1 MELPELARRWMNA
14 LTSTAYI
21 PLSHAEIERTL
32 LDLLVE
38 LPTSPE
44 SVANRLVSLHATGPD
59 SLGRTIEVLSSTFEL
74 PLLARF
80 SSAYAQAMRM
90 DAFDQQ
96 EQIKV
101 AIVRAKQ
108 RVERTL
114 KVSQARFQ
122 EVFASSALG
131 IAITDFDGRCVE
143 ANDTLAE
150 IVGVESGKGSSLVE
164 RQLIDFFHPED
175 KGVLTASY
183 RKVREGH
190 LDRFRDQRKLIRE
203 DDEPVWV
210 HLAVSLL
217 RDADGEPTHHV
228 TMVEDISE
236 LHLLQRSLDHQLLH
250 DSLTGLSNRQH
261 FATQLERRL
270 ATDPIT
276 LYHLG
281 LDAFSVVNNGLGH
294 DTGDKLLKIVANR
307 LGRVAGEKNA
317 VLARIGGDEFA
328 MMTVSDNVTATIEEI
343 QDALNEPTFVDDHGI
358 ALSASIGVVDRPPT
372 FATAA
377 ELMRCANAALRQ
389 AKARGKRQ
397 WALHD
402 PHDDA
407 RRRGRYALAAS
418 MPGAWEHGELEIVY
432 APAHDLDTREVLG
445 VVARLHWD
453 DLSHNDTMALADST
467 GLSLPI
473 GKWLLREACAQ
484 AAAWVAE
491 FGDRAPVLHLALG
504 ALQSRDEDLVADVK
518 RALDETGL
526 RVDRLRISLD
536 ISSVLAGD
544 DNAVVLHDSGIVT
557 ALGGFHG
564 GHDELAVLTEV
575 PVRTV
580 ITRAPAPGP
589 DSPMRQAMTDLVA
602 TVHSLGV
609 RFGVDEVHT
618 LEDADHWAAIGADGV
633 IGLLPALS
641 AAEVTDLLATA
652 ASTPP
657 ATS

>member
-1 MELPELARRWMNA
+1 MELPDLAARWMHA
-14 LTSTAYI
+14 LSSTAYI
-21 PLSHAEIERTL
+21 PLSHAEIQQAL
-32 LDLLVE
+32 LDSLVE
-38 LPTSPE
+38 LPESPE

-59 SLGRTIEVLSSTFEL
+59 SLRVTIELLSPTFEL
-74 PLLARF
+74 PLLARL

-131 IAITDFDGRCVE
+131 ITITGFDGKCVE

-150 IVGVESGKGSSLVE
+150 IVGLQSGEELME
-164 RQLIDFFHPED
+164 RELIDFFHPED
-175 KGVLTASY
+175 AAALASSY
-183 RKVREGH
+183 RQVREGH
-190 LDRFRDQRKLIRE
+190 LDRFRDQRKLIRA
-203 DDEPVWV
+203 DGEPVWV

-250 DSLTGLSNRQH
+250 DSLTGLSNRAH
-261 FATQLERRL
+261 FIAQVERRV
-270 ATDPIT
+270 ANDAIT

-294 DTGDKLLKIVANR
+294 ESGDKLLKIVAAR
-307 LGRVAGEKNA
+307 LSKLVAEKKA

-328 MMTVSDNVTATIEEI
+328 MMAIDDNVTTTVEEI
-343 QDALNEPTFVDDHGI
+343 QESLAEPTFVDDHGI
-358 ALSASIGVVDRPPT
+358 ALSASIGVVDRPPA
-372 FATAA
+372 FATAN

-407 RRRGRYALAAS
+407 RRRGKYALAAS
-418 MPGAWEHGELEIVY
+418 MPGAWEHGEIEIVY
-432 APAHDLDTREVLG
+432 APVHGLDTREVLG
-445 VVARLHWD
+445 AVARLHWD

-473 GKWLLREACAQ
+473 GRWLLREACAQ
-484 AAAWVAE
+484 AARWVEE
-491 FGDRAPVLHLALG
+491 FGDRAPTLHIALG

-526 RVDRLRISLD
+526 PAERLRIALD

-557 ALGGFHG
+557 ALDGFHG
-564 GHDELAVLTEV
+564 GHDELTVLTEV

-580 ITRAPAPGP
+580 ITRADAPGP
-589 DSPMRQAMTDLVA
+589 DSPLRQAMRDLIA
-602 TVHSLGV
+602 TVHSFGV

-618 LEDADHWAAIGADGV
+618 LEDAEHWRSAGADAV

-641 AAEVTDLLATA
+641 AADVTELLATA
-652 ASTPP
+652 ASPPP
-657 ATS
+657 AAS

>member
-1 MELPELARRWMNA
+1 MELPELAARWMHA

-21 PLSHAEIERTL
+21 PLSHAEIQQVL
-32 LDLLVE
+32 LDALVE
-38 LPTSPE
+38 LPESPE
-44 SVANRLVSLHATGPD
+44 SVATRLVSLHATGPD
-59 SLGRTIEVLSSTFEL
+59 SLRATIDVLSPKFEL
-74 PLLARF
+74 PLLARL
-80 SSAYAQAMRM
+80 SSAYAHAMRL

-131 IAITDFDGRCVE
+131 IAITGFDGKCVE

-150 IVGVESGKGSSLVE
+150 IVGLESGTDLIG

-175 KGVLTASY
+175 KTALAASY
-183 RKVREGH
+183 RQVREGQV
-190 LDRFRDQRKLIRE
+190 DRFRDQRKLIRE
-203 DDEPVWV
+203 DEEPVWV
-210 HLAVSLL
+210 YLAASLV
-217 RDADGEPTHHV
+217 RDADGEPAHHV
-228 TMVEDISE
+228 TMVEDISD
-236 LHLLQRSLDHQLLH
+236 LHLLQRNLDHQLLH

-261 FATQLERRL
+261 FMTRVERGL
-270 ATDPIT
+270 GGDPIT

-307 LGRVAGEKNA
+307 LGKLAGEKKA

-328 MMTVSDNVTATIEEI
+328 MMTFSDNVTSTIEEI
-343 QDALNEPTFVDDHGI
+343 QDALAEPTFVDDHGI
-358 ALSASIGVVDRPPT
+358 ALSASIGVVDRPPA

-407 RRRGRYALAAS
+407 RRRGKYALAAS

-432 APAHDLDTREVLG
+432 APAHDLETREVLG
-445 VVARLHWD
+445 AVARLHWD

-473 GKWLLREACAQ
+473 GRWLLREACAQ
-484 AAAWVAE
+484 AARWVAE
-491 FGDRAPVLHLALG
+491 FGDRAPALHIALG
-504 ALQSRDEDLVADVK
+504 ACSPA
-518 RALDETGL
+518 T
-526 RVDRLRISLD
+526 RISSPT
-536 ISSVLAGD
+536 SSER
-544 DNAVVLHDSGIVT
+544 ST
-557 ALGGFHG
+557 R
-564 GHDELAVLTEV
+564 
-575 PVRTV
+575 PVCRRNGCGSRSTSRRCWPGTT
-580 ITRAPAPGP
+580 TRWCC
-589 DSPMRQAMTDLVA
+589 T
-602 TVHSLGV
+602 
-609 RFGVDEVHT
+609 
-618 LEDADHWAAIGADGV
+618 
-633 IGLLPALS
+633 
-641 AAEVTDLLATA
+641 TA
-652 ASTPP
+652 AS
-657 ATS
+657 

>member
-1 MELPELARRWMNA
+1 MELPELAARWMHA

-21 PLSHAEIERTL
+21 PLSHAEIEQAL
-32 LDLLVE
+32 LDSLVE
-38 LPTSPE
+38 LPESPE
-44 SVANRLVSLHATGPD
+44 SVADRLVSLHATGPD
-59 SLGRTIEVLSSTFEL
+59 SLRATIEVLFPTFEL
-74 PLLARF
+74 PLLARL
-80 SSAYAQAMRM
+80 SSAYAHYMRM

-131 IAITDFDGRCVE
+131 IVIIDFDGRCVE

-150 IVGVESGKGSSLVE
+150 IVGLRAGTELIGRE
-164 RQLIDFFHPED
+164 LIDFFHPED
-175 KGVLTASY
+175 RAALAGSY
-183 RKVREGH
+183 RKVRAGH
-190 LDRFRDQRKLIRE
+190 VDRFRDQRKLIRE
-203 DDEPVWV
+203 DGEPVWV
-210 HLAVSLL
+210 HLAASLL

-261 FATQLERRL
+261 FITQVERRL
-270 ATDPIT
+270 GNDAIT

-294 DTGDKLLKIVANR
+294 ETGDKLLKIVASR
-307 LGRVAGEKNA
+307 LGTLAAEKKA
-317 VLARIGGDEFA
+317 LVARIGGDEFA
-328 MMTVSDNVTATIEEI
+328 MMTISDHVTTTVEEI
-343 QDALNEPTFVDDHGI
+343 QATLAEATFVDDHGI
-358 ALSASIGVVDRPPT
+358 ALSASIGVVDRPPA
-372 FATAA
+372 FVTAA

-407 RRRGRYALAAS
+407 RRRGKYALAAS

-432 APAHDLDTREVLG
+432 APVHDLETREVLG

-484 AAAWVAE
+484 AAGWVAE
-491 FGDRAPVLHLALG
+491 FGDRAPTLHITLG

-526 RVDRLRISLD
+526 PAERLRIALD

-557 ALGGFHG
+557 ALDGFRG

-580 ITRAPAPGP
+580 ITRAPAP
-589 DSPMRQAMTDLVA
+589 SPESPLRQAMRDLIT
-602 TVHSLGV
+602 TVHSFGV
-609 RFGVDEVHT
+609 RFGVDEVRT
-618 LEDADHWAAIGADGV
+618 LSDAEHWRSIGADGV

-641 AAEVTDLLATA
+641 AAEVTKLLTTA
-652 ASTPP
+652 ASPPP
-657 ATS
+657 AAS

>member
-14 LTSTAYI
+14 LTATAYI
-21 PLSHAEIERTL
+21 PLSHAEIEQAL
-32 LDLLVE
+32 LDSLDE
-38 LPTSPE
+38 LPAEPE
-44 SVANRLVSLHATGPD
+44 SVGYRLVSLHATGPD
-59 SLGRTIEVLSSTFEL
+59 SLRATIDVLSPTFEL
-74 PLLARF
+74 PVLARM
-80 SSAYAQAMRM
+80 SSAYAQAMRL

-122 EVFASSALG
+122 EVFDSAALG
-131 IAITDFDGRCVE
+131 IAITDFNGRCVK
-143 ANDTLAE
+143 ANDALAE
-150 IVGVESGKGSSLVE
+150 IVGLESGAGLSNRDLT
-164 RQLIDFFHPED
+164 DFYHPED
-175 KGVLTASY
+175 MAALGSSY
-183 RKVREGH
+183 RQVREGKI
-190 LDRFRDQRKLIRE
+190 DRFRDQRKLIRA
-203 DDEPVWV
+203 DGEPVWV
-210 HLAVSLL
+210 HLAVSVL

-261 FATQLERRL
+261 FASQVERRL
-270 ATDPIT
+270 GTGPIT

-281 LDAFSVVNNGLGH
+281 LDAFSVVNNGIGH
-294 DTGDKLLKIVANR
+294 ETGDKLLKIVAAR
-307 LGRVAGEKNA
+307 LGKLANEKKA
-317 VLARIGGDEFA
+317 ILARIGGDEFA
-328 MMTVSDNVTATIEEI
+328 LLTTSDNVTTTIVDI
-343 QDALNEPTFVDDHGI
+343 QDALGEPTFVDDHGI
-358 ALSASIGVVDRPPT
+358 ALSASIGVVDRPPA

-418 MPGAWEHGELEIVY
+418 MPGAWEHGEIKIVY
-432 APAHDLDTREVLG
+432 APVHDLESREVLG
-445 VVARLHWD
+445 AVARLHWD

-467 GLSLPI
+467 GMSLPI
-473 GKWLLREACAQ
+473 GRWLLREACAQ
-484 AAAWVAE
+484 AAEWVAE
-491 FGDRAPVLHLALG
+491 FGDRAPTLHVGLG
-504 ALQSRDEDLVADVK
+504 ALHSRDEDLVADVK

-526 RVDRLRISLD
+526 PPDRLRIALD

-557 ALGGFHG
+557 ALDGFHG
-564 GHDELAVLTEV
+564 GHDELTVLTEV
-575 PVRTV
+575 PVRAV
-580 ITRAPAPGP
+580 ITRAPAPHP
-589 DSPMRQAMTDLVA
+589 DSPMRQSMCDLIA
-602 TVHSLGV
+602 SVHSFGV
-609 RFGVDEVHT
+609 RFGADEVHT
-618 LEDADHWAAIGADGV
+618 LEDAEHWRSAGADGV
-633 IGLLPALS
+633 IGLLPALT
-641 AAEVTDLLATA
+641 AAEVTELLTTA
-652 ASTPP
+652 ASPP
-657 ATS
+657 TAAS

>member
-1 MELPELARRWMNA
+1 MELPELAARWMNA

-21 PLSHAEIERTL
+21 PLSRAEIRQAL
-32 LDLLVE
+32 LDSLVE
-38 LPTSPE
+38 LPESPE

-59 SLGRTIEVLSSTFEL
+59 SLRVTIEVLSPTFEL
-74 PLLARF
+74 PLLARL

-122 EVFASSALG
+122 EVFESSALG
-131 IAITDFDGRCVE
+131 IAITDFDDRCVE

-150 IVGVESGKGSSLVE
+150 IVGLESGEDLGA
-164 RQLIDFFHPED
+164 RPLIDFFHPED
-175 KGVLTASY
+175 AAALGVSY
-183 RKVREGH
+183 RRVREGRV
-190 LDRFRDQRKLIRE
+190 DRFRDQRKLIRA
-203 DDEPVWV
+203 DGEPVWV

-217 RDADGEPTHHV
+217 RDADGAPTHFV

-236 LHLLQRSLDHQLLH
+236 LHLLQRNLDHQLLH

-261 FATQLERRL
+261 FVTQLERQLDGR
-270 ATDPIT
+270 PIT

-294 DTGDKLLKIVANR
+294 ETGDKLLKIVANR
-307 LGRVAGEKNA
+307 LRAVADEKHA

-328 MMTVSDNVTATIEEI
+328 LLTTSDNVTTTVEEI
-343 QDALNEPTFVDDHGI
+343 QEALTEPTFVDDHGI
-358 ALSASIGVVDRPPT
+358 ALSASIGVVDRPPA

-407 RRRGRYALAAS
+407 RRRGKYALAAS
-418 MPGAWEHGELEIVY
+418 MPGAWEHGEIKILY
-432 APAHDLDTREVLG
+432 APVHGLETNEVLG
-445 VVARLHWD
+445 AVARLHWD
-453 DLSHNDTMALADST
+453 DLSHNDCMELADST

-473 GKWLLREACAQ
+473 GRWLLREACAQ

-491 FGDRAPVLHLALG
+491 FGDRAPTLHVGLG

-526 RVDRLRISLD
+526 PREKLRIALD

-544 DNAVVLHDSGIVT
+544 DNAVVLHDSGVVT
-557 ALGGFHG
+557 ALDGFRG
-564 GHDELAVLTEV
+564 GHDELAALTEV
-575 PVRTV
+575 PVRAV
-580 ITRAPAPGP
+580 ITRAPAPNP
-589 DSPMRQAMTDLVA
+589 DSPLRQAMHDLIA

-618 LEDADHWAAIGADGV
+618 ATDADHWRAAGADGV
-633 IGLLPALS
+633 IGLLPALT
-641 AAEVTDLLATA
+641 AAEVTDLLARA
-652 ASTPP
+652 ASPPP
-657 ATS
+657 AAS

>member
-1 MELPELARRWMNA
+1 MELPELATRWMHA

-21 PLSHAEIERTL
+21 PLSHAEIEQAL
-32 LDLLVE
+32 LDSLRQ
-38 LPTSPE
+38 LPESPE
-44 SVANRLVSLHATGPD
+44 AVAARLVSLHATGPE
-59 SLGRTIEVLSSTFEL
+59 SLRVTVDLLSSAFEL
-74 PLLARF
+74 PLLARL
-80 SSAYAQAMRM
+80 SSAYAQAMRL

-101 AIVRAKQ
+101 AIVRAKR

-114 KVSQARFQ
+114 KVSQARFR
-122 EVFASSALG
+122 EVFESAALG
-131 IAITDFDGRCVE
+131 IAITDLTGRCVE
-143 ANDTLAE
+143 ANDALAE
-150 IVGVESGKGSSLVE
+150 IVGLASGTDVHDRDLREFYQPDDLLSL
-164 RQLIDFFHPED
+164 
-175 KGVLTASY
+175 GASY
-183 RKVREGH
+183 RQVSEGR
-190 LDRFRDQRKLIRE
+190 LDRFRDQRQLIRA
-203 DDEPVWV
+203 DGEPVWV
-210 HLAVSLL
+210 HLVVSVL

-261 FATQLERRL
+261 FVTQVERQLEGE
-270 ATDPIT
+270 PIT

-294 DTGDKLLKIVANR
+294 DTGDKLLKIVASR
-307 LGRVAGEKNA
+307 LGKLAEDRNA

-328 MMTVSDNVTATIEEI
+328 LMTSNDTVTSTIDEI
-343 QDALNEPTFVDDHGI
+343 QEALGEPTFVDDHGL
-358 ALSASIGVVDRPPT
+358 ALSVGIGVVDRPPP

-377 ELMRCANAALRQ
+377 EVMRCANAALRQ

-418 MPGAWEHGELEIVY
+418 MPGAWEHGEVGIVY
-432 APAHDLDTREVLG
+432 APVHDLETGEVLG
-445 VVARLHWD
+445 AVARLHWN
-453 DLSHNDTMALADST
+453 DLGHNDTVALADST

-473 GKWLLREACAQ
+473 GRWLLREACAQ
-484 AAAWVAE
+484 AAGWVAE
-491 FGDRAPVLHLALG
+491 FGDGAPTLHIALG

-526 RVDRLRISLD
+526 PPERLRIALD

-544 DNAVVLHDSGIVT
+544 DNALVLHDNGIVT
-557 ALGGFHG
+557 ALDGFRG

-580 ITRAPAPGP
+580 ITRAPAP
-589 DSPMRQAMTDLVA
+589 SRNSLLYRAMRGLVE
-602 TVHSLGV
+602 TVHGLGV
-609 RFGVDEVHT
+609 RFAADDVHT
-618 LEDADHWAAIGADGV
+618 AAEADDWRAAGADGV
-633 IGLLPALS
+633 IGLLPALTS
-641 AAEVTDLLATA
+641 REVTDLLARA
-652 ASTPP
+652 ASPPP
-657 ATS
+657 AA

>member
-1 MELPELARRWMNA
+1 MDLPQLARRWMHA

-21 PLSHAEIERTL
+21 PLSHAEIEQAL
-32 LDLLVE
+32 LDSLRE
-38 LPTSPE
+38 LPESPE
-44 SVANRLVSLHATGPD
+44 TVAKRLVSLHATGPE
-59 SLGRTIEVLSSTFEL
+59 SLSATIEVLSPAFEL
-74 PLLARF
+74 SLLARL

-114 KVSQARFQ
+114 KVSQARFR
-122 EVFASSALG
+122 EVFDSAALG
-131 IAITDFDGRCVE
+131 IAITDFAGRCVE
-143 ANDTLAE
+143 ANDALAE
-150 IVGVESGKGSSLVE
+150 IVGLESGADLTGRDLT
-164 RQLIDFFHPED
+164 DFYHPD
-175 KGVLTASY
+175 DLGVLGASY
-183 RKVREGH
+183 RGVREGRVE
-190 LDRFRDQRKLIRE
+190 RFRDQRKLIRA
-203 DDEPVWV
+203 DGEPVWV
-210 HLAVSLL
+210 HLAVSVL

-261 FATQLERRL
+261 FVTQLERRL
-270 ATDPIT
+270 DSDPIT
-276 LYHLG
+276 LYHVG

-294 DTGDKLLKIVANR
+294 DTGDKLLKIVAKR
-307 LGRVAGEKNA
+307 LGKLADDKSA

-328 MMTVSDNVTATIEEI
+328 LMTISDNVTTTVEEI
-343 QDALNEPTFVDDHGI
+343 QDALTEPTFVDDHGI
-358 ALSASIGVVDRPPT
+358 ALSAGIGVVDRPPA

-418 MPGAWEHGELEIVY
+418 MPGAWEHGELRIVY
-432 APAHDLDTREVLG
+432 APVHDLESRELLG
-445 VVARLHWD
+445 AVARLHWD
-453 DLSHNDTMALADST
+453 DLGHNDTMALADST
-467 GLSLPI
+467 GLSLPL
-473 GKWLLREACAQ
+473 GRWLLREACAQ
-484 AAAWVAE
+484 AARWVAE
-491 FGDRAPVLHLALG
+491 FGAEAPTLHIALG

-526 RVDRLRISLD
+526 PPEGLRIALD

-544 DNAVVLHDSGIVT
+544 DNAVVLHDNGIVT
-557 ALGGFHG
+557 ALDGFRGGY
-564 GHDELAVLTEV
+564 DELAVLTEV

-580 ITRAPAPGP
+580 ITRASAPSR
-589 DSPMRQAMTDLVA
+589 DSPLRQAMRDLVT
-602 TVHSLGV
+602 TVHRLGV
-609 RFGVDEVHT
+609 RFAVDDVHT
-618 LEDADHWAAIGADGV
+618 VDDAEQWRQAGADGV
-633 IGLLPALS
+633 IGLLPALT
-641 AAEVTDLLATA
+641 ADEVTDLLRA
-652 ASTPP
+652 ASPP
-657 ATS
+657 RGAS

>member
-1 MELPELARRWMNA
+1 MELPELAARWMNA
-14 LTSTAYI
+14 LTQTAYI
-21 PLSHAEIERTL
+21 PLSHAEIEQVL
-32 LDLLVE
+32 LDSLVA
-38 LPTSPE
+38 LPESPE
-44 SVANRLVSLHATGPD
+44 SVADQLVSLHATGPD
-59 SLGRTIEVLSSTFEL
+59 SLRATIEVLSPTFEL
-74 PLLARF
+74 PLLARL

-114 KVSQARFQ
+114 KVSQARFR
-122 EVFASSALG
+122 EVFDSAALG
-131 IAITDFDGRCVE
+131 IVITDLTGRCVE

-150 IVGVESGKGSSLVE
+150 IVGLESGAELNDRDLTE
-164 RQLIDFFHPED
+164 FYHPED
-175 KGVLTASY
+175 VAALGASY

-190 LDRFRDQRKLIRE
+190 LDRFRDQRKLIRA
-203 DDEPVWV
+203 DGEPVWV
-210 HLAVSLL
+210 YLAVSLL

-261 FATQLERRL
+261 FVTQVERRD
-270 ATDPIT
+270 TNNPIT

-281 LDAFSVVNNGLGH
+281 LDAFSVVNNGVGH
-294 DTGDKLLKIVANR
+294 ETGDKLLKIVAAR
-307 LGRVAGEKNA
+307 LGKLAGEKKA

-328 MMTVSDNVTATIEEI
+328 MMTFSDTVTTTIEEI
-343 QDALNEPTFVDDHGI
+343 QEALAEPTFVDDHGI
-358 ALSASIGVVDRPPT
+358 ALSASIGVVDRPPA
-372 FATAA
+372 FATAN

-389 AKARGKRQ
+389 AKSRGKRQ

-418 MPGAWEHGELEIVY
+418 MPGAWEHGELEILY
-432 APAHDLDTREVLG
+432 APVHDLETREVLG
-445 VVARLHWD
+445 AVARLHWD

-473 GKWLLREACAQ
+473 GRWLLREACAQ
-484 AAAWVAE
+484 AARWVEE
-491 FGDRAPVLHLALG
+491 FGDRAPALHIALG

-526 RVDRLRISLD
+526 PPDRLRIALD

-557 ALGGFHG
+557 ALDGFHG
-564 GHDELAVLTEV
+564 GHDELTVLTEV

-580 ITRAPAPGP
+580 ITRAPAPGT
-589 DSPMRQAMTDLVA
+589 DSPLRQAMRDLVTA
-602 TVHSLGV
+602 VHSFGV
-609 RFGVDEVHT
+609 RFAVDEVHT
-618 LEDADHWAAIGADGV
+618 LDDAEHWRSVGADAV

-641 AAEVTDLLATA
+641 AAEVTELLATA
-652 ASTPP
+652 VSPPP
-657 ATS
+657 AAS

>member
-1 MELPELARRWMNA
+1 MELPELAARWMHA
-14 LTSTAYI
+14 LVSTAYI
-21 PLSHAEIERTL
+21 PLSHAEIERVL
-32 LDLLVE
+32 LDSLVE
-38 LPTSPE
+38 LPGSPE

-59 SLGRTIEVLSSTFEL
+59 SLRVTIEVLSSTFEL

-80 SSAYAQAMRM
+80 SSAYAQAMRL

-122 EVFASSALG
+122 EVFDSAALG
-131 IAITDFDGRCVE
+131 IVITDLTGRCVE
-143 ANDTLAE
+143 ANDAFAE
-150 IVGVESGKGSSLVE
+150 IVGLESGADFGE
-164 RQLIDFFHPED
+164 RDLTDFYHPD
-175 KGVLTASY
+175 DLATLSASY
-183 RKVREGH
+183 RRVREGH
-190 LDRFRDQRKLIRE
+190 VDRFRDQRKLIRA
-203 DDEPVWV
+203 DGEPVWV
-210 HLAVSLL
+210 HLAVSVL
-217 RDADGEPTHHV
+217 RDADGVPTHHV

-261 FATQLERRL
+261 FMTQVERRL
-270 ATDPIT
+270 DGRPIT

-294 DTGDKLLKIVANR
+294 ETGDKLLKIVANR
-307 LGRVAGEKNA
+307 LGELAEEKKA

-328 MMTVSDNVTATIEEI
+328 IMTAAGDVSSTVGEI
-343 QDALNEPTFVDDHGI
+343 QEALGEPTFVDDHGI
-358 ALSASIGVVDRPPT
+358 ALSASIGVVDRPPA

-418 MPGAWEHGELEIVY
+418 MPGAWEHGEVEIVY
-432 APAHDLDTREVLG
+432 APVHDLETREVLG
-445 VVARLHWD
+445 AVARLHWD

-473 GKWLLREACAQ
+473 GRWLLREACAQ
-484 AAAWVAE
+484 AARWVAE
-491 FGDRAPVLHLALG
+491 FGDGAPKLHIALG

-526 RVDRLRISLD
+526 APEQLRIALD
-536 ISSVLAGD
+536 VSSVLAGD
-544 DNAVVLHDSGIVT
+544 DNAVVLHDNGIAT
-557 ALGGFHG
+557 ALDGFRG

-580 ITRAPAPGP
+580 ITRAPAPDP
-589 DSPMRQAMTDLVA
+589 DSPLRQAMQGLIA
-602 TVHSLGV
+602 TVHGLGV
-609 RFGVDEVHT
+609 RFAVDEVHT
-618 LEDADHWAAIGADGV
+618 LSDAEHWRSAGADGV

-641 AAEVTDLLATA
+641 AAAVTELLVRA
-652 ASTPP
+652 ASPPP
-657 ATS
+657 AAS

>member
-1 MELPELARRWMNA
+1 MELPELAARWMHA

-21 PLSHAEIERTL
+21 PLSHAEIRQAL
-32 LDLLVE
+32 LDSLVE
-38 LPTSPE
+38 LPESPE
-44 SVANRLVSLHATGPD
+44 SVGDRLVSLHATGPD
-59 SLGRTIEVLSSTFEL
+59 SLRVTMEVLSPAFDL
-74 PLLARF
+74 PLLSRLG
-80 SSAYAQAMRM
+80 SAYAQAMRM

-114 KVSQARFQ
+114 KVSQARFR
-122 EVFASSALG
+122 EVFDSAALG
-131 IAITDFDGRCVE
+131 IVITDLTGRCVE
-143 ANDTLAE
+143 ANDALAV
-150 IVGVESGKGSSLVE
+150 IVGLESGSDLDERDLRDFYRPDDLASL
-164 RQLIDFFHPED
+164 
-175 KGVLTASY
+175 GASY
-183 RKVREGH
+183 RQVSEGR
-190 LDRFRDQRKLIRE
+190 LDRFRDQRQLIRV
-203 DDEPVWV
+203 DGEPVWV
-210 HLAVSLL
+210 HLVVSVL

-261 FATQLERRL
+261 FTSQVERL
-270 ATDPIT
+270 LDGGPIT

-307 LGRVAGEKNA
+307 LGKLAAEKDA

-328 MMTVSDNVTATIEEI
+328 LLTTADTVTSTVEEI
-343 QDALNEPTFVDDHGI
+343 QEVLGEPTFVDDHGI
-358 ALSASIGVVDRPPT
+358 ALSASIGVVDRPPS

-432 APAHDLDTREVLG
+432 APVHDLETREVLG
-445 VVARLHWD
+445 AVARLHWD

-473 GKWLLREACAQ
+473 GRWLLREACAQ
-484 AAAWVAE
+484 AARWVEE
-491 FGDRAPVLHLALG
+491 FGDGAPTLHIALG

-526 RVDRLRISLD
+526 PPERLRIALD
-536 ISSVLAGD
+536 VSSVLAGD
-544 DNAVVLHDSGIVT
+544 DNALVLHDSGIVT
-557 ALGGFHG
+557 ALDGFRG

-575 PVRTV
+575 PVRSV
-580 ITRAPAPGP
+580 ITRAPAPSQ
-589 DSPMRQAMTDLVA
+589 DSPLHQAMRGLIA
-602 TVHSLGV
+602 TVHGFGV
-609 RFGVDEVHT
+609 RFAVDEVHT
-618 LEDADHWAAIGADGV
+618 LEEADDWRAAGADGV
-633 IGLLPALS
+633 IGLLPAL
-641 AAEVTDLLATA
+641 TA
-652 ASTPP
+652 AQVTELLVRAASPPP
-657 ATS
+657 AAS

>member
-1 MELPELARRWMNA
+1 MELPPLARSWMHA
-14 LTSTAYI
+14 LVSTAYI

-32 LDLLVE
+32 LDSLRE
-38 LPTSPE
+38 LPDSPE
-44 SVANRLVSLHATGPD
+44 TVANRLVSLHATGPD
-59 SLGRTIEVLSSTFEL
+59 SLRATIEVLSPAFGLSV
-74 PLLARF
+74 LARL
-80 SSAYAQAMRM
+80 SSAYAQAMRL

-96 EQIKV
+96 EQIKI
-101 AIVRAKQ
+101 AIMRAKQ

-131 IAITDFDGRCVE
+131 IVITDFDGRCVE

-150 IVGVESGKGSSLVE
+150 IVGLRAGADFGE
-164 RQLIDFFHPED
+164 RALIDFFHPED
-175 KGVLTASY
+175 AAALDASY
-183 RKVREGH
+183 RRVREGRV
-190 LDRFRDQRKLIRE
+190 DRFRDQRKLIRV
-203 DDEPVWV
+203 DGEPVWV
-210 HLAVSLL
+210 LLAVALL
-217 RDADGEPTHHV
+217 RDADGEPACFV

-236 LHLLQRSLDHQLLH
+236 LHLLQRNLDHQLLH

-261 FATQLERRL
+261 FMTQLERRL
-270 ATDPIT
+270 DGDRIT

-294 DTGDKLLKIVANR
+294 DTGDKLLKIVASR
-307 LGRVAGEKNA
+307 LRELAGEKNA

-328 MMTVSDNVTATIEEI
+328 LMTTSDNVTTTVEQI
-343 QDALNEPTFVDDHGI
+343 QDALTEPTFVDDHGI
-358 ALSASIGVVDRPPT
+358 ALSASIGVVDRPPS
-372 FATAA
+372 FATAG

-407 RRRGRYALAAS
+407 RRRDRYALAAS
-418 MPGAWEHGELEIVY
+418 MPGAWEHGEIEIVY
-432 APAHDLDTREVLG
+432 APVHDLETGEVLG
-445 VVARLHWD
+445 AVARLHWD
-453 DLSHNDTMALADST
+453 DLSHNDIMALTDST

-473 GKWLLREACAQ
+473 GRWLLREACGQ

-518 RALDETGL
+518 RAMDETGL
-526 RVDRLRISLD
+526 RPDRLRIALD

-544 DNAVVLHDSGIVT
+544 DNAVVLHDNGIVT
-557 ALGGFHG
+557 SLNGFRGGY
-564 GHDELAVLTEV
+564 DELAVLAEV
-575 PVRTV
+575 PLRAV
-580 ITRAPAPGP
+580 ITRAPAP
-589 DSPMRQAMTDLVA
+589 SPQSPLRQAMHDLIA
-602 TVHSLGV
+602 TVHSFGV

-618 LEDADHWAAIGADGV
+618 GEEAEHWRQAGADGV
-633 IGLLPALS
+633 IGLLPALT
-641 AAEVTDLLATA
+641 AAEVTELLTTA
-652 ASTPP
+652 ASPPP
-657 ATS
+657 AAS

>member
-1 MELPELARRWMNA
+1 MELPDLARRWMNA
-14 LTSTAYI
+14 LTATAYI
-21 PLSHAEIERTL
+21 PLSHAEIEQAL
-32 LDLLVE
+32 LDSLIE
-38 LPTSPE
+38 LPAEPE
-44 SVANRLVSLHATGPD
+44 SVGYRLVSLHATGPD
-59 SLGRTIEVLSSTFEL
+59 SLQVTIDVLSSAFEL
-74 PLLARF
+74 PVLARL

-122 EVFASSALG
+122 EVFDSAALG
-131 IAITDFDGRCVE
+131 IAITDFAGRCVE
-143 ANDTLAE
+143 ANDALAE
-150 IVGVESGKGSSLVE
+150 IVGLESGADLHERDLTDFYHPDDVASLS
-164 RQLIDFFHPED
+164 
-175 KGVLTASY
+175 ASY

-190 LDRFRDQRKLIRE
+190 VDRFRDQRKLIRA
-203 DDEPVWV
+203 DGEPVWV

-217 RDADGEPTHHV
+217 RDADGEPTHFV

-261 FATQLERRL
+261 FVTQVERRVES
-270 ATDPIT
+270 DPIT

-294 DTGDKLLKIVANR
+294 ETGDKLLKIVAAR
-307 LGRVAGEKNA
+307 LRKLADEKKA
-317 VLARIGGDEFA
+317 IVARIGGDEFA
-328 MMTVSDNVTATIEEI
+328 LLTIADNVTSTVEEI
-343 QDALNEPTFVDDHGI
+343 QDALAEPTFVDDHGI
-358 ALSASIGVVDRPPT
+358 ALSASIGVVDRPPAFT
-372 FATAA
+372 TAA

-418 MPGAWEHGELEIVY
+418 MPGAWEHGEIEIVY
-432 APAHDLDTREVLG
+432 APVHDLETREVLG
-445 VVARLHWD
+445 AVARLHWE

-484 AAAWVAE
+484 AARWVAE
-491 FGDRAPVLHLALG
+491 FGDGAPTLHLALG
-504 ALQSRDEDLVADVK
+504 ALQSRDEDLVGDVK

-526 RVDRLRISLD
+526 PPERLRIALD

-557 ALGGFHG
+557 ALDGFHG
-564 GHDELAVLTEV
+564 GHDELTVLTEV

-580 ITRAPAPGP
+580 ITRAPAPHP
-589 DSPMRQAMTDLVA
+589 DSPLYQAMRDLIA
-602 TVHSLGV
+602 AVHSFGV

-618 LEDADHWAAIGADGV
+618 LEDAEHWRSAGADGV
-633 IGLLPALS
+633 IGLLPALA
-641 AAEVTDLLATA
+641 AAEVTDLLTKAVSPPPE
-652 ASTPP
+652 AS
-657 ATS
+657 

>member
-1 MELPELARRWMNA
+1 MYA

-131 IAITDFDGRCVE
+131 IAITDFDGSCVE

-175 KGVLTASY
+175 KAVLCAPRTGRCA
-183 RKVREGH
+183 KAT
-190 LDRFRDQRKLIRE
+190 LDRFRDQRKLIRA
-203 DDEPVWV
+203 DGEPVWV

-236 LHLLQRSLDHQLLH
+236 LHLLQ
-250 DSLTGLSNRQH
+250 
-261 FATQLERRL
+261 TQPRPPAAARL
-270 ATDPIT
+270 AHRPVEPPALHHAAGTTCSAGRPD
-276 LYHLG
+276 H
-281 LDAFSVVNNGLGH
+281 VVPPGSGR
-294 DTGDKLLKIVANR
+294 V
-307 LGRVAGEKNA
+307 LGRQQRPRPRDRRQAAQDRREPA
-317 VLARIGGDEFA
+317 AAASPARSTRWSPGSAATSSRMRDDSA
-328 MMTVSDNVTATIEEI
+328 THVTAT
-343 QDALNEPTFVDDHGI
+343 
-358 ALSASIGVVDRPPT
+358 DR
-372 FATAA
+372 
-377 ELMRCANAALRQ
+377 R
-389 AKARGKRQ
+389 
-397 WALHD
+397 D
-402 PHDDA
+402 PGRA
-407 RRRGRYALAAS
+407 RRTDLCGRSRHRAVREHRRGGPAAGVRDRRELHAVRRTPRCTRRKPAAS
-418 MPGAWEHGELEIVY
+418 GSGRCTTRTTTRAQTRPLRAGRVDAGRVGARRDRDRLRAGRTTWT
-432 APAHDLDTREVLG
+432 TREVLG

-473 GKWLLREACAQ
+473 GQWLLREACAQ

-491 FGDRAPVLHLALG
+491 FGDRAPPLHLALG
-504 ALQSRDEDLVADVK
+504 AAAVARRGPGRRRQTALSTRRACRWTGCGSRSTSRPCWPATTTPWCCTTAASST
-518 RALDETGL
+518 ALD
-526 RVDRLRISLD
+526 
-536 ISSVLAGD
+536 
-544 DNAVVLHDSGIVT
+544 
-557 ALGGFHG
+557 GFHG

-575 PVRTV
+575 P
-580 ITRAPAPGP
+580 GP
-589 DSPMRQAMTDLVA
+589 SR
-602 TVHSLGV
+602 
-609 RFGVDEVHT
+609 
-618 LEDADHWAAIGADGV
+618 
-633 IGLLPALS
+633 
-641 AAEVTDLLATA
+641 
-652 ASTPP
+652 
-657 ATS
+657 

>member
-1 MELPELARRWMNA
+1 MELPELARHWMNA
-14 LTSTAYI
+14 LITTAYI
-21 PLSHAEIERTL
+21 PLSHAEIEQAL
-32 LDLLVE
+32 LDSLVE
-38 LPTSPE
+38 LPAEPE
-44 SVANRLVSLHATGPD
+44 SVAYRLVSLHATGPD
-59 SLGRTIEVLSSTFEL
+59 SLRATIEVLSSSFEL
-74 PLLARF
+74 PVLARL

-114 KVSQARFQ
+114 KVSEARFQ
-122 EVFASSALG
+122 EVFDSAALG
-131 IAITDFDGRCVE
+131 IAITDFNGRCVE
-143 ANDTLAE
+143 ANDALAE
-150 IVGVESGKGSSLVE
+150 IVGLESGADLTERDLTDFYHPDDIASLA
-164 RQLIDFFHPED
+164 
-175 KGVLTASY
+175 ASY

-190 LDRFRDQRKLIRE
+190 VDRFRDQRKLIRA
-203 DDEPVWV
+203 DGEPVWV

-261 FATQLERRL
+261 FITQVERRL
-270 ATDPIT
+270 ERDPIT

-294 DTGDKLLKIVANR
+294 ETGDKLLKIVAAR
-307 LGRVAGEKNA
+307 LRKLADEKKA
-317 VLARIGGDEFA
+317 IVARIGGDEFA
-328 MMTVSDNVTATIEEI
+328 LLTIADNLTSTIEEI
-343 QDALNEPTFVDDHGI
+343 QDALAEPTFVDDHGI
-358 ALSASIGVVDRPPT
+358 ALSMSIGVVDRPPAFT
-372 FATAA
+372 TAA

-418 MPGAWEHGELEIVY
+418 MPGAWEHGEVEIVY
-432 APAHDLDTREVLG
+432 APVHDLETREVLG
-445 VVARLHWD
+445 AVARLHWD

-484 AAAWVAE
+484 AAEWVAE
-491 FGDRAPVLHLALG
+491 FGDRAPTLHVALG

-526 RVDRLRISLD
+526 PPERLRIALD

-557 ALGGFHG
+557 ALDGFHG

-580 ITRAPAPGP
+580 ITRAPAPHP
-589 DSPMRQAMTDLVA
+589 ESPLHQAMRDLIA
-602 TVHSLGV
+602 TVHSFGV

-618 LEDADHWAAIGADGV
+618 LEDAEHWRSAGADGV
-633 IGLLPALS
+633 IGLLPALT

-652 ASTPP
+652 ASPP
-657 ATS
+657 PEAS

>member
-1 MELPELARRWMNA
+1 MELPELAARWMHA

-21 PLSHAEIERTL
+21 PLSHAEIEQAL
-32 LDLLVE
+32 LDSLRA
-38 LPTSPE
+38 LPESPE
-44 SVANRLVSLHATGPD
+44 SVARRLVSLHATGPD
-59 SLGRTIEVLSSTFEL
+59 SLRVTIEVLSPAFEL
-74 PLLARF
+74 PVLARL
-80 SSAYAQAMRM
+80 SSAYAHAMRL

-114 KVSQARFQ
+114 RVSQARFQ
-122 EVFASSALG
+122 EVFDSAALG
-131 IAITDFDGRCVE
+131 IVITDLTGRCVE

-150 IVGVESGKGSSLVE
+150 IVGLDSGADLTD
-164 RQLIDFFHPED
+164 RDLRDFYHPED
-175 KGVLTASY
+175 LAALGASY
-183 RKVREGH
+183 RKVSEGH
-190 LDRFRDQRKLIRE
+190 VDRFRDQRKLIRA
-203 DDEPVWV
+203 DGEPVWV
-210 HLAVSLL
+210 HLVVSVL
-217 RDADGEPTHHV
+217 RDADGRPTHHV

-261 FATQLERRL
+261 FLSRLERRL
-270 ATDPIT
+270 DGGPIT

-294 DTGDKLLKIVANR
+294 ETGDKLLKIVAHR
-307 LGRVAGEKNA
+307 LGELAAAKDA
-317 VLARIGGDEFA
+317 VLARVGGDEFA
-328 MMTVSDNVTATIEEI
+328 LMTVSDNVTSTIEEI
-343 QDALNEPTFVDDHGI
+343 QEALGEPTFVDDHGL
-358 ALSASIGVVDRPPT
+358 ALSVSVGVVDRPPA

-418 MPGAWEHGELEIVY
+418 MPGAWEHGEVEIVY
-432 APAHDLDTREVLG
+432 APVHDLETQEVLG
-445 VVARLHWD
+445 AVARLHWD

-473 GKWLLREACAQ
+473 GRWLLREACVQ
-484 AAAWVAE
+484 AARWVEE
-491 FGDRAPVLHLALG
+491 FGDGAPTLHLVLG

-518 RALDETGL
+518 RALDDTGL
-526 RVDRLRISLD
+526 PPERLRIALD

-544 DNAVVLHDSGIVT
+544 DNALVLHDSGVVT
-557 ALGGFHG
+557 ALDGFRG

-575 PVRTV
+575 PVRSV
-580 ITRAPAPGP
+580 ITRAPAPRP
-589 DSPMRQAMTDLVA
+589 DSPLHQAMRALIE
-602 TVHSLGV
+602 TVHGFGV

-618 LEDADHWAAIGADGV
+618 PEDAEHWRRAGADGV
-633 IGLLPALS
+633 IGLLPALP
-641 AAEVTDLLATA
+641 AAEVTELLATA
-652 ASTPP
+652 ASPRP
-657 ATS
+657 EAS

>member
-1 MELPELARRWMNA
+1 MEPPELATRWMHA

-21 PLSHAEIERTL
+21 PLSHAEIQRVL
-32 LDLLVE
+32 LDALAE
-38 LPTSPE
+38 LPESPE
-44 SVANRLVSLHATGPD
+44 SVANRLVSLHATGPE
-59 SLGRTIEVLSSTFEL
+59 SLRVTIEVLAPTFEL
-74 PLLARF
+74 PILARL
-80 SSAYAQAMRM
+80 STAYAHAMRL

-114 KVSQARFQ
+114 KVSEARFR
-122 EVFASSALG
+122 EVFDSAALG
-131 IAITDFDGRCVE
+131 IAITDLTGRCVE
-143 ANDTLAE
+143 ANDALAG
-150 IVGVESGKGSSLVE
+150 IVGLSSGADLLN
-164 RQLIDFFHPED
+164 RDLRDFYHPED
-175 KGVLTASY
+175 VAALGSSY
-183 RKVREGH
+183 RRVSEGRS
-190 LDRFRDQRKLIRE
+190 DGFRDQRKLVRA
-203 DDEPVWV
+203 DGEPVWV
-210 HLAVSLL
+210 HLVVSVL
-217 RDADGEPTHHV
+217 RDADGEPAHHV
-228 TMVEDISE
+228 TMVEDMSE

-261 FATQLERRL
+261 FLTQLERRQDD
-270 ATDPIT
+270 APIT

-307 LGRVAGEKNA
+307 LGELAAARGA

-328 MMTVSDNVTATIEEI
+328 LMTTSDTVTTTVEEI
-343 QDALNEPTFVDDHGI
+343 QEALGEPTFLDDHGI
-358 ALSASIGVVDRPPT
+358 ALSASVGVVDRPPA
-372 FATAA
+372 FATAG

-432 APAHDLDTREVLG
+432 APIHLLETREVLG
-445 VVARLHWD
+445 AVARLHWD
-453 DLSHNDTMALADST
+453 DLGHNDTMALADST

-473 GKWLLREACAQ
+473 GRWLLREACAH
-484 AAAWVAE
+484 AARWAEE
-491 FGDRAPVLHLALG
+491 FGDRAPTLHIALG

-526 RVDRLRISLD
+526 PPERLRIALD
-536 ISSVLAGD
+536 VASVLAGD
-544 DNAVVLHDSGIVT
+544 DNALVLHDSGIVT
-557 ALGGFHG
+557 ALDGFRG
-564 GHDELAVLTEV
+564 GHDELAVLAEV
-575 PVRTV
+575 PVRSV
-580 ITRAPAPGP
+580 ITRAPVPGP
-589 DSPMRQAMTDLVA
+589 DSPLRQAMRGLIE
-602 TVHSLGV
+602 TVHGFGV
-609 RFGVDEVHT
+609 RFAVDDVHT
-618 LEDADHWAAIGADGV
+618 LDEAGEWRAVGADGV
-633 IGLLPALS
+633 IGLLPALN
-641 AAEVTDLLATA
+641 ATEVTELLATA
-652 ASTPP
+652 ASPPP

>member
-1 MELPELARRWMNA
+1 MELPELARHWMYA
-14 LTSTAYI
+14 LNTTAYI
-21 PLSHAEIERTL
+21 PLSHAEIEQAL
-32 LDLLVE
+32 LDSLRE
-38 LPTSPE
+38 LPESPE
-44 SVANRLVSLHATGPD
+44 SVADRLVSLHATGPD
-59 SLGRTIEVLSSTFEL
+59 SLRATIEVLSPTFEL
-74 PLLARF
+74 PLLARM
-80 SSAYAQAMRM
+80 SSAYAHYMRM

-131 IAITDFDGRCVE
+131 IAITDFDGKCVE

-150 IVGVESGKGSSLVE
+150 IVGVPSGEGDSLTG
-164 RQLIDFFHPED
+164 RLLIDFFHPED
-175 KGVLTASY
+175 KASLASSY
-183 RKVREGH
+183 LKVRNGAI
-190 LDRFRDQRKLIRE
+190 DRFRDQRKLIRE
-203 DDEPVWV
+203 DGEPVWV
-210 HLAVSLL
+210 YLAASLL

-228 TMVEDISE
+228 TMVEDVSD
-236 LHLLQRSLDHQLLH
+236 LHLLQRSLDYQLLH

-261 FATQLERRL
+261 FTSQVERRL
-270 ATDPIT
+270 TGDPIT

-294 DTGDKLLKIVANR
+294 ETGDKLLKIVANR
-307 LGRVAGEKNA
+307 LSRLADEKKA

-328 MMTVSDNVTATIEEI
+328 MLTTADNVTSTIDDLVE
-343 QDALNEPTFVDDHGI
+343 ALAEPTFVDDHGI
-358 ALSASIGVVDRPPT
+358 ALSVSIGVVDRPPA
-372 FATAA
+372 FVTAA

-407 RRRGRYALAAS
+407 RRRGKYALAAS
-418 MPGAWEHGELEIVY
+418 MPGAWEHGEIEIVY
-432 APAHDLDTREVLG
+432 APVHDLDTREVLG
-445 VVARLHWD
+445 AVARLHWG

-491 FGDRAPVLHLALG
+491 FGDQAPTLHVAMG

-526 RVDRLRISLD
+526 RPDRLRIALD

-544 DNAVVLHDSGIVT
+544 DNAVVLHDNGIVT
-557 ALGGFHG
+557 ALDGFRG
-564 GHDELAVLTEV
+564 GHDELTVLTEV
-575 PVRTV
+575 PVRAV
-580 ITRAPAPGP
+580 ITRAPAPSP
-589 DSPMRQAMTDLVA
+589 DSPLRQAMRDLVA

-618 LEDADHWAAIGADGV
+618 AEDADRWKSAGADAV
-633 IGLLPALS
+633 IGLLPALT
-641 AAEVTDLLATA
+641 AAEVTELLATA
-652 ASTPP
+652 ASPPP
-657 ATS
+657 AAS

>member
-1 MELPELARRWMNA
+1 MELPPLARRWMHA
-14 LTSTAYI
+14 LISTAYI

-32 LDLLVE
+32 LDALRE
-38 LPTSPE
+38 LPESPE
-44 SVANRLVSLHATGPD
+44 TVANRLVSLHATGPD
-59 SLGRTIEVLSSTFEL
+59 SLRVTIEELSPAFGL
-74 PLLARF
+74 PVLARL
-80 SSAYAQAMRM
+80 SSAYAHAMRL

-114 KVSQARFQ
+114 KVSQARFR

-131 IAITDFDGRCVE
+131 IVITGFDGRCVE

-150 IVGVESGKGSSLVE
+150 IVGLEAGTELAGRE
-164 RQLIDFFHPED
+164 LIEFFHPED
-175 KGVLTASY
+175 AAALGVSY
-183 RKVREGH
+183 QRVREGRA
-190 LDRFRDQRKLIRE
+190 DRFRDQRTLIRV
-203 DDEPVWV
+203 DGEPVWV
-210 HLAVSLL
+210 LLAVSLL
-217 RDADGEPTHHV
+217 RDADGEPAHFV

-261 FATQLERRL
+261 FMTQVERRRD
-270 ATDPIT
+270 TDQIT

-294 DTGDKLLKIVANR
+294 DTGDKLLKIVASR
-307 LGRVAGEKNA
+307 LGNLAGEKRA

-328 MMTVSDNVTATIEEI
+328 LMTTSDNVTATIEEI
-343 QDALNEPTFVDDHGI
+343 QGALTEPTFVDDHGI
-358 ALSASIGVVDRPPT
+358 ALSVSIGVVDRPPA
-372 FATAA
+372 FATAG

-432 APAHDLDTREVLG
+432 APAHDLENRAVLG
-445 VVARLHWD
+445 AVARLHWD

-467 GLSLPI
+467 GLSLPL
-473 GKWLLREACAQ
+473 GRWLLREACGQ
-484 AAAWVAE
+484 AARWVAE
-491 FGDRAPVLHLALG
+491 FGDRAPTLHVALG

-526 RVDRLRISLD
+526 PPERLRIALD

-544 DNAVVLHDSGIVT
+544 DNAVVLHDNGIVV
-557 ALGGFHG
+557 ALDGFRG
-564 GHDELAVLTEV
+564 GHDELAVLAEV
-575 PVRTV
+575 PVRSV
-580 ITRAPAPGP
+580 IARAPAPGP
-589 DSPMRQAMTDLVA
+589 DSPLRQAMRDLVA
-602 TVHSLGV
+602 TVHSFGV

-618 LEDADHWAAIGADGV
+618 LEDAGHWREAGADAV
-633 IGLLPALS
+633 IGLLPALT
-641 AAEVTDLLATA
+641 AAEVTELLATA
-652 ASTPP
+652 ASPPP
-657 ATS
+657 AAS

>member
-1 MELPELARRWMNA
+1 MELPELAARWMNA

-21 PLSHAEIERTL
+21 PLSHAEIEQAL
-32 LDLLVE
+32 LDSLVE
-38 LPTSPE
+38 LPESPE
-44 SVANRLVSLHATGPD
+44 SVADRLVSLHATGPD
-59 SLGRTIEVLSSTFEL
+59 SLRATIEVLSPTFEL
-74 PLLARF
+74 PLLARL
-80 SSAYAQAMRM
+80 SSAYAQAMRL

-114 KVSQARFQ
+114 KVSQARFR
-122 EVFASSALG
+122 EVFDSAALG
-131 IAITDFDGRCVE
+131 IVITDLDGRCVE
-143 ANDTLAE
+143 ANDALAE
-150 IVGVESGKGSSLVE
+150 IVGLESGADLNDRE
-164 RQLIDFFHPED
+164 LTDFYHPED
-175 KGVLTASY
+175 LAALGASY
-183 RKVREGH
+183 RQVREGH
-190 LDRFRDQRKLIRE
+190 LDRFRDQRKLIRV
-203 DDEPVWV
+203 DGEPVWV
-210 HLAVSLL
+210 YLAVSLL
-217 RDADGEPTHHV
+217 RDADGKPTHHV

-261 FATQLERRL
+261 FVTQVERRVPN
-270 ATDPIT
+270 DPIT

-294 DTGDKLLKIVANR
+294 ETGDKLLKIVAAR
-307 LGRVAGEKNA
+307 LGKLAGEKKA

-328 MMTVSDNVTATIEEI
+328 MMTISDNVTATVEEI
-343 QDALNEPTFVDDHGI
+343 QEVLTEPTFVDDHGI
-358 ALSASIGVVDRPPT
+358 ALSASIGVVDRPAAFT
-372 FATAA
+372 TTA

-432 APAHDLDTREVLG
+432 APVHDLESHEVLG
-445 VVARLHWD
+445 AVARLHWD
-453 DLSHNDTMALADST
+453 DLSHNDIMALADST

-473 GKWLLREACAQ
+473 GRWLLRKACAQ
-484 AAAWVAE
+484 ASRWVRE
-491 FGDRAPVLHLALG
+491 FGDRAPTLHIALG

-526 RVDRLRISLD
+526 PPERLRISLD

-557 ALGGFHG
+557 ALDGFHG
-564 GHDELAVLTEV
+564 GYDELAVLTEV
-575 PVRTV
+575 QVRAV
-580 ITRAPAPGP
+580 ITRAPAPSP
-589 DSPMRQAMTDLVA
+589 DSPLHQAMRDLIA
-602 TVHSLGV
+602 TVHSFGV

-618 LEDADHWAAIGADGV
+618 LEDAEYWRSAGADGV

-641 AAEVTDLLATA
+641 ADEVTELLATA
-652 ASTPP
+652 ASQPP
-657 ATS
+657 EAS

>member
-1 MELPELARRWMNA
+1 MELPELAARWMHA

-21 PLSHAEIERTL
+21 PLSHAEIEQSL
-32 LDLLVE
+32 LDSLRDLRE
-38 LPTSPE
+38 SPE
-44 SVANRLVSLHATGPD
+44 SVAYRLVSLHATGPD
-59 SLGRTIEVLSSTFEL
+59 SLRVTIEVLSPTFEL
-74 PLLARF
+74 PLLARL
-80 SSAYAQAMRM
+80 SSAYAQAMRT

-122 EVFASSALG
+122 EVFDSAALG
-131 IAITDFDGRCVE
+131 IAITDLDGRCVQ
-143 ANDTLAE
+143 ANDKLAE
-150 IVGVESGKGSSLVE
+150 IVGLGSGADLTD
-164 RQLIDFFHPED
+164 RDLRDFYRPED
-175 KGVLTASY
+175 LVALGASY
-183 RKVREGH
+183 RKVSEGH
-190 LDRFRDQRKLIRE
+190 LDRFRDQRELIRA
-203 DDEPVWV
+203 DGEPVWV
-210 HLAVSLL
+210 QLVVSVLL
-217 RDADGEPTHHV
+217 DADGHPTHHV
-228 TMVEDISE
+228 TMVDDISE

-261 FATQLERRL
+261 FLSQVERQLDG
-270 ATDPIT
+270 TPIT

-294 DTGDKLLKIVANR
+294 DTGDKLLKIVAGR
-307 LGRVAGEKNA
+307 LGRLATERNA
-317 VLARIGGDEFA
+317 VVARIGGDEFA
-328 MMTVSDNVTATIEEI
+328 LITVGDNVTSTVEEI
-343 QDALNEPTFVDDHGI
+343 QEVLAEPTFVDDHGI
-358 ALSASIGVVDRPPT
+358 ALSASIGVVDRPPA

-418 MPGAWEHGELEIVY
+418 MPGAWEHGEIEIVY
-432 APAHDLDTREVLG
+432 APVHDLETREVLG
-445 VVARLHWD
+445 AVARLHWD

-473 GKWLLREACAQ
+473 GRWLLREACAQ
-484 AAAWVAE
+484 AARWVEE
-491 FGDRAPVLHLALG
+491 FGDRAPTLHIALG

-518 RALDETGL
+518 RTLDETGL
-526 RVDRLRISLD
+526 PPERLRIALD

-544 DNAVVLHDSGIVT
+544 DNALVLHENGIVT
-557 ALGGFHG
+557 ALDGFRG
-564 GHDELAVLTEV
+564 GHDELAVLTEL
-575 PVRTV
+575 PVRSV
-580 ITRAPAPGP
+580 ITRAPAPDP
-589 DSPMRQAMTDLVA
+589 DSPLYQAMRALIA
-602 TVHSLGV
+602 TVHGLGV
-609 RFGVDEVHT
+609 RFAVDEVHT
-618 LEDADHWAAIGADGV
+618 LTDAAHWRRAGADGG

-652 ASTPP
+652 ASLPP
-657 ATS
+657 AAS

>member
-1 MELPELARRWMNA
+1 MTPPELATRWMHA

-21 PLSHAEIERTL
+21 PLSHAEIQQ
-32 LDLLVE
+32 E
-38 LPTSPE
+38 LRDALAQLPSSPE

-59 SLGRTIEVLSSTFEL
+59 SLRVTIEVLAPTFEL
-74 PLLARF
+74 PILARL
-80 SSAYAQAMRM
+80 SSAYAHAMRL

-114 KVSQARFQ
+114 KVSQARFR
-122 EVFASSALG
+122 EVFDSAALG
-131 IAITDFDGRCVE
+131 IVITDLSGRCVE
-143 ANDTLAE
+143 ANDALAR
-150 IVGVESGKGSSLVE
+150 IVGLSRGADLHDRDLRELYHPDDSERLDAAYRRVGAGLVN
-164 RQLIDFFHPED
+164 
-175 KGVLTASY
+175 G
-183 RKVREGH
+183 
-190 LDRFRDQRKLIRE
+190 FRDQRKLVRA
-203 DDEPVWV
+203 DGEPVWV
-210 HLAVSLL
+210 HLVVSVL
-217 RDADGEPTHHV
+217 RDADGEPAHHV
-228 TMVEDISE
+228 TMVEDMSE

-261 FATQLERRL
+261 FVTQVERRL
-270 ATDPIT
+270 DGTPIT

-307 LGRVAGEKNA
+307 LGELAERKRA

-328 MMTVSDNVTATIEEI
+328 LMTTSDTVTSTVEEI
-343 QDALNEPTFVDDHGI
+343 QQALGEATFVDDHGI
-358 ALSASIGVVDRPPT
+358 ALSASIGVVDRPPS

-377 ELMRCANAALRQ
+377 ELMRCANTALRQ

-418 MPGAWEHGELEIVY
+418 MPGAWEHGELKIVY
-432 APAHDLDTREVLG
+432 APIHLLETREVLG
-445 VVARLHWD
+445 AVARLHWD

-473 GKWLLREACAQ
+473 GRWLLREACAQ
-484 AAAWVAE
+484 AARWVEE
-491 FGDRAPVLHLALG
+491 FGAKAPSLHIALG

-518 RALDETGL
+518 RALDESGL
-526 RVDRLRISLD
+526 PPERLRIALD
-536 ISSVLAGD
+536 VSSVLAGD
-544 DNAVVLHDSGIVT
+544 DNAVVLHDNGIVT
-557 ALGGFHG
+557 ALDGFRG
-564 GHDELAVLTEV
+564 GHDELAVLAEV

-580 ITRAPAPGP
+580 ITRAPAPGRETP
-589 DSPMRQAMTDLVA
+589 LHQAMRGLIT
-602 TVHSLGV
+602 TVHGFGV
-609 RFGVDEVHT
+609 RFAADEVHT
-618 LEDADHWAAIGADGV
+618 CAEADDWHAAGADGV
-633 IGLLPALS
+633 IGLLPALT
-641 AAEVTDLLATA
+641 AAEVTELLATA
-652 ASTPP
+652 ASPPP
-657 ATS
+657 AAS

>member
-1 MELPELARRWMNA
+1 MELPQLARRWMHA

-21 PLSHAEIERTL
+21 PLSHAEIEQTL
-32 LDLLVE
+32 LDALHTLAD
-38 LPTSPE
+38 SPE
-44 SVANRLVSLHATGPD
+44 AVAKRLVSLHATGPE
-59 SLGRTIEVLSSTFEL
+59 SLRVTIELLSPTFGLPVLAQL
-74 PLLARF
+74 

-122 EVFASSALG
+122 EVFDSAALG
-131 IAITDFDGRCVE
+131 IVITDFNGRCVE
-143 ANDTLAE
+143 ANDALAE
-150 IVGVESGKGSSLVE
+150 IIGLESGADLHGRDLT
-164 RQLIDFFHPED
+164 DFYHPD
-175 KGVLTASY
+175 DLAALSASY
-183 RKVREGH
+183 RQVRDGH
-190 LDRFRDQRKLIRE
+190 VDRFRDQRKLIRV
-203 DDEPVWV
+203 DSEPVWV
-210 HLAVSLL
+210 HLAVSVL

-261 FATQLERRL
+261 FVTQVERRL
-270 ATDPIT
+270 DTDQVT

-307 LGRVAGEKNA
+307 LGKLAGEKHA

-328 MMTVSDNVTATIEEI
+328 LLTVSDTVTTTVEEI
-343 QDALNEPTFVDDHGI
+343 QDALAEPTFVDDHGI
-358 ALSASIGVVDRPPT
+358 ALSASIGVVDRPPA
-372 FATAA
+372 FATAG

-418 MPGAWEHGELEIVY
+418 MPGAWEHGELKIVY
-432 APAHDLDTREVLG
+432 APVHDLETRELLG
-445 VVARLHWD
+445 AVARLHWD

-467 GLSLPI
+467 GLSLPL
-473 GKWLLREACAQ
+473 GRWLLREACGQ
-484 AAAWVAE
+484 AAAWVAKLGE
-491 FGDRAPVLHLALG
+491 RAPTLHVALG

-526 RVDRLRISLD
+526 PPERLRIALD

-544 DNAVVLHDSGIVT
+544 DNALVLHDSGIVV
-557 ALGGFHG
+557 ALDGFRG
-564 GHDELAVLTEV
+564 GHDELAVLAEV
-575 PVRTV
+575 PVRSV

-589 DSPMRQAMTDLVA
+589 GSPLLQPMRDLVT
-602 TVHSLGV
+602 TVHGLGV

-618 LEDADHWAAIGADGV
+618 AEEADLWRSLGADGV
-633 IGLLPALS
+633 IGLLPALT
-641 AAEVTDLLATA
+641 ADEVTELLTTASPPPA
-652 ASTPP
+652 AS
-657 ATS
+657 

>member
-1 MELPELARRWMNA
+1 MELSELARRWMHA
-14 LTSTAYI
+14 LTATAYI
-21 PLSHAEIERTL
+21 PLSHAEIEQAL
-32 LDLLVE
+32 LDSLAE
-38 LPTSPE
+38 LPTEPE
-44 SVANRLVSLHATGPD
+44 SVAYRLVSLHATGPD
-59 SLGRTIEVLSSTFEL
+59 SLRATIDVLSPTFEL
-74 PLLARF
+74 PVLARL

-96 EQIKV
+96 EEIKV

-122 EVFASSALG
+122 EVFDSAALG
-131 IAITDFDGRCVE
+131 IAITDFTGRCVQ
-143 ANDTLAE
+143 ANDALAE
-150 IVGVESGKGSSLVE
+150 IVGLASGADLSEKNLT
-164 RQLIDFFHPED
+164 DFYHPED
-175 KGVLTASY
+175 VAALGASY
-183 RKVREGH
+183 RKVQEGR
-190 LDRFRDQRKLIRE
+190 LERFRDQRKLIRA
-203 DDEPVWV
+203 DGEPVWV

-217 RDADGEPTHHV
+217 RDADGLPTHHV

-261 FATQLERRL
+261 FTSQVERRL
-270 ATDPIT
+270 DSAPIT

-294 DTGDKLLKIVANR
+294 ETGDKLLKIVAAR
-307 LGRVAGEKNA
+307 LGKLASEKKA
-317 VLARIGGDEFA
+317 IVARIGGDEFA
-328 MMTVSDNVTATIEEI
+328 LLTTADNVTATIDDI
-343 QDALNEPTFVDDHGI
+343 QEALGEPTFVDDHGI
-358 ALSASIGVVDRPPT
+358 ALSVSIGVVDRPPAFT
-372 FATAA
+372 TAG

-402 PHDDA
+402 QHDDA

-418 MPGAWEHGELEIVY
+418 MPGAWEHGEIEIVY
-432 APAHDLDTREVLG
+432 APVHDLETREVLG
-445 VVARLHWD
+445 AVARLHWD

-484 AAAWVAE
+484 AARWVAE
-491 FGDRAPVLHLALG
+491 FGDRAPTLHVALG
-504 ALQSRDEDLVADVK
+504 ALQSRDEDLVGDVK

-526 RVDRLRISLD
+526 PPGRLRIALD

-544 DNAVVLHDSGIVT
+544 DNVVVLHDNGVVT
-557 ALGGFHG
+557 ALDGFHG
-564 GHDELAVLTEV
+564 GHDELTVLTEV
-575 PVRTV
+575 PVRSV
-580 ITRAPAPGP
+580 ITRAPAPHP
-589 DSPMRQAMTDLVA
+589 DSPMRQAMRDLIT
-602 TVHSLGV
+602 TVHSFGV

-618 LEDADHWAAIGADGV
+618 LEDADQWRSLGADGV
-633 IGLLPALS
+633 IGLLPALT
-641 AAEVTDLLATA
+641 ATEVTELLATA
-652 ASTPP
+652 ASPP
-657 ATS
+657 TEAS

>member
-1 MELPELARRWMNA
+1 MELPELAARWMHA
-14 LTSTAYI
+14 LTPTAYI
-21 PLSHAEIERTL
+21 PLSHAEIQQAL
-32 LDLLVE
+32 LDALVE
-38 LPTSPE
+38 LPESPE
-44 SVANRLVSLHATGPD
+44 SVADRLVSLHATGPD
-59 SLGRTIEVLSSTFEL
+59 SLRATIEVLSPTFEL
-74 PLLARF
+74 PLLARL
-80 SSAYAQAMRM
+80 SSAYAHYMRM

-114 KVSQARFQ
+114 KVSEARFK

-150 IVGVESGKGSSLVE
+150 IVGLESGADLVG
-164 RQLIDFFHPED
+164 RQLIDYFHPED
-175 KGVLTASY
+175 KAALAASY
-183 RKVREGH
+183 RQVRDGH
-190 LDRFRDQRKLIRE
+190 VERFRDQRKLIRE

-210 HLAVSLL
+210 HLAASLL
-217 RDADGEPTHHV
+217 ADADDEPTHHV

-261 FATQLERRL
+261 FITQVERRIGS
-270 ATDPIT
+270 DPIT

-294 DTGDKLLKIVANR
+294 ETGDKLLKIVASR
-307 LGRVAGEKNA
+307 LRKLAEEKKA
-317 VLARIGGDEFA
+317 VVARIGGDEFA
-328 MMTVSDNVTATIEEI
+328 LMTISDHVTSTIEEI
-343 QDALNEPTFVDDHGI
+343 QATLAEATFVDDHGI
-358 ALSASIGVVDRPPT
+358 ALSASIGVVDRPAA
-372 FATAA
+372 FVTAA

-432 APAHDLDTREVLG
+432 APVHDLETREVLG
-445 VVARLHWD
+445 AVARLHWD

-484 AAAWVAE
+484 AARWVAE
-491 FGDRAPVLHLALG
+491 FGDRAPTLHIALG

-526 RVDRLRISLD
+526 PPEQLRIALD

-557 ALGGFHG
+557 ALDGFRG

-580 ITRAPAPGP
+580 ITRAPAPTP
-589 DSPMRQAMTDLVA
+589 DSPLRQAMRDLIA
-602 TVHSLGV
+602 TVHSFGV

-618 LEDADHWAAIGADGV
+618 LSDAEHWRSAGADGV

-641 AAEVTDLLATA
+641 ADEVTELLTTAPSPPPA
-652 ASTPP
+652 AS
-657 ATS
+657 

>member
-1 MELPELARRWMNA
+1 MELPELAARWMHA

-21 PLSHAEIERTL
+21 PLSHAEIEQAL
-32 LDLLVE
+32 LDSLRE
-38 LPTSPE
+38 LPESPE

-59 SLGRTIEVLSSTFEL
+59 SLRATIEVLSPTFEL
-74 PLLARF
+74 PLLARL
-80 SSAYAQAMRM
+80 SSAYAHAMRM

-150 IVGVESGKGSSLVE
+150 IVGVESGDLIG

-175 KGVLTASY
+175 KAALAASY

-190 LDRFRDQRKLIRE
+190 VERFRDQRKLIRE
-203 DDEPVWV
+203 DGEPVWV
-210 HLAVSLL
+210 YLAASLL
-217 RDADGEPTHHV
+217 ADADGEPAHHV

-261 FATQLERRL
+261 FITQVERRL
-270 ATDPIT
+270 ANDPIT
-276 LYHLG
+276 LYHLD

-294 DTGDKLLKIVANR
+294 ETGDKLLKIVAAR
-307 LGRVAGEKNA
+307 LGKLANEKNA
-317 VLARIGGDEFA
+317 VVARIGGDEFA
-328 MMTVSDNVTATIEEI
+328 MLTISDNVTTTIDEI
-343 QDALNEPTFVDDHGI
+343 QAALTEATFVDDHGI
-358 ALSASIGVVDRPPT
+358 ALSASIGVVDRPPA
-372 FATAA
+372 FATAN

-418 MPGAWEHGELEIVY
+418 MPGAWEHGEIEIVY
-432 APAHDLDTREVLG
+432 APVHDLETREVLG
-445 VVARLHWD
+445 AVARLHWD

-484 AAAWVAE
+484 AARWVEE
-491 FGDRAPVLHLALG
+491 FGDRAPTLHLALG

-518 RALDETGL
+518 QALDETGL
-526 RVDRLRISLD
+526 PVERLRIALD

-557 ALGGFHG
+557 ALDGFHG

-575 PVRTV
+575 TVRAV
-580 ITRAPAPGP
+580 ITRAPAPSP
-589 DSPMRQAMTDLVA
+589 DSPLHQAMRDLIA
-602 TVHSLGV
+602 TVHSFGV

-618 LEDADHWAAIGADGV
+618 TEEADHWRSVGADAV

-641 AAEVTDLLATA
+641 AAEVTELLTTA
-652 ASTPP
+652 ASPPP
-657 ATS
+657 AVS

>member
-1 MELPELARRWMNA
+1 MGLPELARRWMHA

-21 PLSHAEIERTL
+21 PLSRAEIEQAL
-32 LDLLVE
+32 LESLAE
-38 LPTSPE
+38 LPESPE
-44 SVANRLVSLHATGPD
+44 SVANRLVSLHATGPE
-59 SLGRTIEVLSSTFEL
+59 SLSATIEVLSPTFEL
-74 PLLARF
+74 PLLSRL

-114 KVSQARFQ
+114 KVSQARFA

-131 IAITDFDGRCVE
+131 IAITDLTGKCVE

-150 IVGVESGKGSSLVE
+150 IIGVQPSEGTSLHG
-164 RQLIDFFHPED
+164 RLMIDFFHPED
-175 KGVLTASY
+175 RASLSASY
-183 RKVREGH
+183 RKVREGAV
-190 LDRFRDQRKLIRE
+190 DRFRDQRKLIRE
-203 DDEPVWV
+203 DGEPVWV

-261 FATQLERRL
+261 FMTQVERRL
-270 ATDPIT
+270 ASDPIT

-294 DTGDKLLKIVANR
+294 ETGDKLLRIVAAR
-307 LGRVAGEKNA
+307 LSKLAGEKTA

-328 MMTVSDNVTATIEEI
+328 LMTVSDNVTATVEEI
-343 QDALNEPTFVDDHGI
+343 QEVLAEPTFVDDHGI
-358 ALSASIGVVDRPPT
+358 ALSVSIGVVDRPPS

-407 RRRGRYALAAS
+407 RRRGKYALAAS
-418 MPGAWEHGELEIVY
+418 MPGAWEHGEIEIVY
-432 APAHDLDTREVLG
+432 APVHDLESSEVLG
-445 VVARLHWD
+445 AVARLHWD

-473 GKWLLREACAQ
+473 GRWLLREACAQ

-491 FGDRAPVLHLALG
+491 FGDKAPTLHLALG

-526 RVDRLRISLD
+526 PPERLRIALD

-557 ALGGFHG
+557 ALDGFRG

-575 PVRTV
+575 QVRAV
-580 ITRAPAPGP
+580 ITRAPAPSP
-589 DSPMRQAMTDLVA
+589 DSPLRQAMRDLIA

-618 LEDADHWAAIGADGV
+618 FEDADHWRAAGADGV
-633 IGLLPALS
+633 IGLLPALT
-641 AAEVTDLLATA
+641 AAEVTELLVRA
-652 ASTPP
+652 ASSPP
-657 ATS
+657 AAS

>member
-1 MELPELARRWMNA
+1 MELPELAARWMHA

-21 PLSHAEIERTL
+21 PLSHAEIEQAL
-32 LDLLVE
+32 LESLRWLRQ
-38 LPTSPE
+38 SPE
-44 SVANRLVSLHATGPD
+44 SVADRLVSLHATGPD
-59 SLGRTIEVLSSTFEL
+59 SLRVTIDVLWPTFEL
-74 PLLARF
+74 KLLARLA
-80 SSAYAQAMRM
+80 SAYAQAMRM

-122 EVFASSALG
+122 EVFDSAALG
-131 IAITDFDGRCVE
+131 IVITDLDGRCVE
-143 ANDTLAE
+143 ANDALAE
-150 IVGVESGKGSSLVE
+150 IVGLDSGADLND
-164 RQLIDFFHPED
+164 RDLTDFYHPGD
-175 KGVLTASY
+175 VAALAASY

-190 LDRFRDQRKLIRE
+190 VDRFRDQRKLIRV
-203 DDEPVWV
+203 DGEPVWV
-210 HLAVSLL
+210 YLAVSLL
-217 RDADGEPTHHV
+217 RDADGEPTHYV

-261 FATQLERRL
+261 FITQVERRL
-270 ATDPIT
+270 GSAPIT

-294 DTGDKLLKIVANR
+294 ETGDKLLKIVASR
-307 LGRVAGEKNA
+307 LGKLADEKKA

-328 MMTVSDNVTATIEEI
+328 LMTTSDNVTVTIEEI
-343 QDALNEPTFVDDHGI
+343 QAVLAEATFVDDHGI
-358 ALSASIGVVDRPPT
+358 ALSASIGVVDRPPA
-372 FATAA
+372 FATAN
-377 ELMRCANAALRQ
+377 ELLRSANAALRQ

-407 RRRGRYALAAS
+407 RRRGKYALAAS
-418 MPGAWEHGELEIVY
+418 MPGAWEHGEIEIVY
-432 APAHDLDTREVLG
+432 APVHDLETREVLG
-445 VVARLHWD
+445 AVARLHWD

-473 GKWLLREACAQ
+473 GRWLLREACAQ
-484 AAAWVAE
+484 AARWVEE
-491 FGDRAPVLHLALG
+491 FGDRAPTLHIALG

-526 RVDRLRISLD
+526 PPERLRIALD

-557 ALGGFHG
+557 ALDGFHG

-575 PVRTV
+575 QVRAV

-589 DSPMRQAMTDLVA
+589 DSPLRQAMRDLIA
-602 TVHSLGV
+602 TVHSFGV

-618 LEDADHWAAIGADGV
+618 IEEADHWRAVGADAV
-633 IGLLPALS
+633 IGLLPALPPDD
-641 AAEVTDLLATA
+641 VTELLTTA
-652 ASTPP
+652 SLPPEAS
-657 ATS
+657 

>member
-1 MELPELARRWMNA
+1 MELPELAARWMNA
-14 LTSTAYI
+14 LTATAYI
-21 PLSHAEIERTL
+21 PLSHAEIEQAL
-32 LDLLVE
+32 LDALEE
-38 LPTSPE
+38 LPESPE

-59 SLGRTIEVLSSTFEL
+59 SLRATIEVLWPSFALS
-74 PLLARF
+74 LLARL

-114 KVSQARFQ
+114 MVSQARFQ
-122 EVFASSALG
+122 EVFDSAALG
-131 IAITDFDGRCVE
+131 IVITDLDGRCVQ
-143 ANDTLAE
+143 ANDALAE
-150 IVGVESGKGSSLVE
+150 IVGLRTGEDLKDRDLT
-164 RQLIDFFHPED
+164 DFYHPD
-175 KGVLTASY
+175 DVAALGASY

-190 LDRFRDQRKLIRE
+190 LDRFRDQRKLIRA
-203 DDEPVWV
+203 DGEPVWV
-210 HLAVSLL
+210 YLAVSLL
-217 RDADGEPTHHV
+217 RDADGKPTHHV

-261 FATQLERRL
+261 FVTQVERRV
-270 ATDPIT
+270 TDAPIT

-294 DTGDKLLKIVANR
+294 DTGDKLLKIVASR
-307 LGRVAGEKNA
+307 LGKLAGEKKS

-328 MMTVSDNVTATIEEI
+328 LMTFSDNVTATIEEI
-343 QDALNEPTFVDDHGI
+343 QEALAEPTFVDDHGI
-358 ALSASIGVVDRPPT
+358 AVSASIGVVDRPPA
-372 FATAA
+372 FATAN

-407 RRRGRYALAAS
+407 RRRGKYALAAS

-432 APAHDLDTREVLG
+432 SPVHDLETREVLG
-445 VVARLHWD
+445 AVARLHWD

-473 GKWLLREACAQ
+473 GRWLLREACAQ
-484 AAAWVAE
+484 AARWVEE
-491 FGDRAPVLHLALG
+491 FGDRAPTLHIALG

-526 RVDRLRISLD
+526 PPERLRIALD

-557 ALGGFHG
+557 ALDGFHG
-564 GHDELAVLTEV
+564 GHDELAVLTEIE
-575 PVRTV
+575 VRAV
-580 ITRAPAPGP
+580 ITRAPAPSP
-589 DSPMRQAMTDLVA
+589 DSPLHQAMRDLIA
-602 TVHSLGV
+602 TVHSFGV

-618 LEDADHWAAIGADGV
+618 LEDAGHWRSIGADAV
-633 IGLLPALS
+633 IGLLPSLS
-641 AAEVTDLLATA
+641 ANEVTNLLRA
-652 ASTPP
+652 ASPP
-657 ATS
+657 PEAS

>member
-1 MELPELARRWMNA
+1 MELPELAARWMNA
-14 LTSTAYI
+14 LTPTAYI
-21 PLSHAEIERTL
+21 PLSHAEIEQAL
-32 LDLLVE
+32 LDSLVE
-38 LPTSPE
+38 LPESPE

-59 SLGRTIEVLSSTFEL
+59 SLRATIEVLSPTFEL
-74 PLLARF
+74 PLLARL

-114 KVSQARFQ
+114 KVSEARFR
-122 EVFASSALG
+122 EVFESAALG
-131 IAITDFDGRCVE
+131 IVITDLAGRCVE

-150 IVGVESGKGSSLVE
+150 IVGLESGADLND
-164 RQLIDFFHPED
+164 RDLTDFYHPED
-175 KGVLTASY
+175 VAALGAQY

-190 LDRFRDQRKLIRE
+190 VDRFRDQRKLIRV
-203 DDEPVWV
+203 DGEPVWV
-210 HLAVSLL
+210 YLAVSLL

-261 FATQLERRL
+261 FVTQVERRVPN
-270 ATDPIT
+270 DPIT

-294 DTGDKLLKIVANR
+294 ETGDKLLKIVAAR
-307 LGRVAGEKNA
+307 LGRLAGEKKA

-328 MMTVSDNVTATIEEI
+328 MMTISDNVTTTIEEI
-343 QDALNEPTFVDDHGI
+343 QEVLAEPTFVDDHGI
-358 ALSASIGVVDRPPT
+358 ALSASIGVVDRPAAFT
-372 FATAA
+372 TTA

-407 RRRGRYALAAS
+407 RRRGKYALAAS

-432 APAHDLDTREVLG
+432 APVHDLESREVLG
-445 VVARLHWD
+445 AVARLHWD
-453 DLSHNDTMALADST
+453 DLSHNDIMALADST

-473 GKWLLREACAQ
+473 GRWLLREACAQ
-484 AAAWVAE
+484 AARWVRE
-491 FGDRAPVLHLALG
+491 FGERAPTLHISLG

-526 RVDRLRISLD
+526 PPERLRISLD

-557 ALGGFHG
+557 ALDGFHG

-575 PVRTV
+575 QVRAV
-580 ITRAPAPGP
+580 ITRAPAPSA
-589 DSPMRQAMTDLVA
+589 DSPLHQAMRDLIK
-602 TVHSLGV
+602 TVHSFGV

-618 LEDADHWAAIGADGV
+618 VEDAEYWRSAGADGV

-641 AAEVTDLLATA
+641 ADEVTELLTTA
-652 ASTPP
+652 ASPP
-657 ATS
+657 LEAS

>member
-21 PLSHAEIERTL
+21 PLSHAEIEQVL
-32 LDLLVE
+32 LDSLME
-38 LPTSPE
+38 LPASPE
-44 SVANRLVSLHATGPD
+44 SIGNRLVSLHATGPD
-59 SLGRTIEVLSSTFEL
+59 SLRATIEVLSPTFEL
-74 PLLARF
+74 PVLARL
-80 SSAYAQAMRM
+80 SSAYAQAMRI

-114 KVSQARFQ
+114 KVSQARFR
-122 EVFASSALG
+122 EVFDSTALG
-131 IAITDFDGRCVE
+131 IAITDLTGRCVE
-143 ANDTLAE
+143 ANDALAGIVGLESGAELAE
-150 IVGVESGKGSSLVE
+150 RDL
-164 RQLIDFFHPED
+164 RDFYHPD
-175 KGVLTASY
+175 DLAVLGASY
-183 RKVREGH
+183 RRVSEGRA
-190 LDRFRDQRKLIRE
+190 DGFRDQRKLIRV
-203 DDEPVWV
+203 DGEPVWV
-210 HLAVSLL
+210 HLVVSVL

-261 FATQLERRL
+261 FTSRVERRPDG
-270 ATDPIT
+270 AAIT

-307 LGRVAGEKNA
+307 LGKLAGEKHA
-317 VLARIGGDEFA
+317 VVARIGGDEFA
-328 MMTVSDNVTATIEEI
+328 LMTTDDNVTSTIEEI
-343 QDALNEPTFVDDHGI
+343 QEALGEATFVDDHGI
-358 ALSASIGVVDRPPT
+358 ALSASIGVVDRPPA

-418 MPGAWEHGELEIVY
+418 MPGAWEHGEIKIVY
-432 APAHDLDTREVLG
+432 VPVHDLETREILG
-445 VVARLHWD
+445 AVARLHWD
-453 DLSHNDTMALADST
+453 DLSHHDTMALADST

-473 GKWLLREACAQ
+473 GRWLLREACAQ
-484 AAAWVAE
+484 AARWVRE
-491 FGDRAPVLHLALG
+491 FGDGAPTLHVALG

-518 RALDETGL
+518 RTLDETGL
-526 RVDRLRISLD
+526 PPERLRIALD

-544 DNAVVLHDSGIVT
+544 DNALVLHDSGIVT
-557 ALGGFHG
+557 ALDGFRG

-580 ITRAPAPGP
+580 ITRAPAPSQ
-589 DSPMRQAMTDLVA
+589 DSPLHQAMRGLVA
-602 TVHSLGV
+602 TVHGFGV
-609 RFGVDEVHT
+609 RFAADEVHT
-618 LEDADHWAAIGADGV
+618 LAEADDWHAAGADGV
-633 IGLLPALS
+633 IGLLPALT
-641 AAEVTDLLATA
+641 AAEVTALLATA
-652 ASTPP
+652 ASPPP
-657 ATS
+657 AAS

>member
-1 MELPELARRWMNA
+1 M
-14 LTSTAYI
+14 
-21 PLSHAEIERTL
+21 
-32 LDLLVE
+32 
-38 LPTSPE
+38 
-44 SVANRLVSLHATGPD
+44 
-59 SLGRTIEVLSSTFEL
+59 
-74 PLLARF
+74 
-80 SSAYAQAMRM
+80 SSAYAQSMRM

-150 IVGVESGKGSSLVE
+150 IVGLESGADFTE
-164 RQLIDFFHPED
+164 RELIDFFHPED
-175 KGVLTASY
+175 AAALGAKY
-183 RKVREGH
+183 RQVRDGH
-190 LDRFRDQRKLIRE
+190 VDRFRDQRKLIRE
-203 DDEPVWV
+203 DGEPVWV
-210 HLAVSLL
+210 YLAVSLL

-261 FATQLERRL
+261 FVTQVERRH
-270 ATDPIT
+270 ASDQIT

-294 DTGDKLLKIVANR
+294 ETGDKLLKIVGSR
-307 LGRVAGEKNA
+307 LGKLAGEKKA
-317 VLARIGGDEFA
+317 ALARIGGDEFA
-328 MMTVSDNVTATIEEI
+328 MMTISDNVTTTIEEI
-343 QDALNEPTFVDDHGI
+343 QDALAEPTFVDDHGI
-358 ALSASIGVVDRPPT
+358 ALSASIGVVDRPPA
-372 FATAA
+372 FATAN

-407 RRRGRYALAAS
+407 RRRGKYALAAS

-432 APAHDLDTREVLG
+432 APVHDLETREVLG
-445 VVARLHWD
+445 AVARLHWD

-473 GKWLLREACAQ
+473 GRWLLREACAQ
-484 AAAWVAE
+484 AARWVEE
-491 FGDRAPVLHLALG
+491 FGDRAPTLHIALG

-526 RVDRLRISLD
+526 PPERLRIALD
-536 ISSVLAGD
+536 IASVLAGD

-557 ALGGFHG
+557 ALDGFHG

-575 PVRTV
+575 TVRAV
-580 ITRAPAPGP
+580 ITRAVAPTP
-589 DSPMRQAMTDLVA
+589 DSPLRQAMRDLIA
-602 TVHSLGV
+602 TVHSFGV

-618 LEDADHWAAIGADGV
+618 LEEAEHWRSVGADAV

-641 AAEVTDLLATA
+641 ADEVTELLTTA
-652 ASTPP
+652 ASPPP
-657 ATS
+657 AVS

>member
-1 MELPELARRWMNA
+1 MELPELAARWMNA
-14 LTSTAYI
+14 LTATAYI
-21 PLSHAEIERTL
+21 PLSHAEIEQVL
-32 LDLLVE
+32 LDSLVE
-38 LPTSPE
+38 LPESPE

-59 SLGRTIEVLSSTFEL
+59 SLRATIEVLSPTFEL
-74 PLLARF
+74 PLLARL

-114 KVSQARFQ
+114 KVSQARFR
-122 EVFASSALG
+122 EVFESAALG
-131 IAITDFDGRCVE
+131 IVITDLGGRCVE

-150 IVGVESGKGSSLVE
+150 IVGLESGADLND
-164 RQLIDFFHPED
+164 RDLTDFYHPD
-175 KGVLTASY
+175 DLAALGAQY

-190 LDRFRDQRKLIRE
+190 LPRFRDQRKLIRA
-203 DDEPVWV
+203 DGEPVWV
-210 HLAVSLL
+210 YLAVSLL

-261 FATQLERRL
+261 FVTQVERR
-270 ATDPIT
+270 AANDPIT

-294 DTGDKLLKIVANR
+294 ETGDKLLKIVAAR
-307 LGRVAGEKNA
+307 LGKLAGEKKA

-328 MMTVSDNVTATIEEI
+328 MMTVSDNVTTTIEEI
-343 QDALNEPTFVDDHGI
+343 QEVLGEPTFVDDHGI
-358 ALSASIGVVDRPPT
+358 ALSASIGVVDRPPV
-372 FATAA
+372 FATTA

-432 APAHDLDTREVLG
+432 APVHDLETREVLG
-445 VVARLHWD
+445 AVARLHWD

-473 GKWLLREACAQ
+473 GRWLLREACAQ
-484 AAAWVAE
+484 AARWVQE
-491 FGDRAPVLHLALG
+491 FGDRAPTLHIALG

-526 RVDRLRISLD
+526 PPERLRISLD

-557 ALGGFHG
+557 ALDGFHG

-575 PVRTV
+575 QVRSV
-580 ITRAPAPGP
+580 ITRAPAPSP
-589 DSPMRQAMTDLVA
+589 DSPLYQAMRDLIA
-602 TVHSLGV
+602 TVHSFGV

-618 LEDADHWAAIGADGV
+618 LEDAEYWRSAGADAV

-641 AAEVTDLLATA
+641 ADEVTELLTA
-652 ASTPP
+652 ASQPP
-657 ATS
+657 EAS